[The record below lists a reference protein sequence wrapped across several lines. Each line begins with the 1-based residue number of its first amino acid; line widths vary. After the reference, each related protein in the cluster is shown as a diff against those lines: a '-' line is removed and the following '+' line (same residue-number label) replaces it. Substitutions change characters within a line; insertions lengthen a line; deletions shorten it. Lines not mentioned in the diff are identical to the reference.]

1 MNIASLF
8 RPTLAKF
15 FLLLIL
21 IAVVVIFSLF
31 EFATSNTYPS
41 LVAHSIESLTPPKTL
56 VNKKNKPTLGI
67 AFGGGGVRGFIHI
80 GVIKALDEAGIK
92 ADVVT
97 GSSAGAFVA
106 AAYASGMSYEQVDK
120 IVASMQTDDLRDLVL
135 SRRGIIQGQKIA
147 QWVNE
152 NIGNKQNSSLI
163 ENMPIPLGITVT
175 DVKNQASLLVTQGN
189 IGEAVQ
195 ASSSI
200 PGVFVPIQAGGSTW
214 VDGGIL
220 SLVPVDFTRAMGAD
234 VVIGVGVYCGNF
246 PNRLKRSNSNDGQ
259 EGLGIMLYYVS
270 RLQTCALNKS
280 EFESA
285 DISISPDFEPKAFRN
300 FKEKDLAIDAGYKAT
315 KKLIVNIKA
324 MIGQ

>member
-1 MNIASLF
+1 MCLV
-8 RPTLAKF
+8 TDLAV
-15 FLLLIL
+15 
-21 IAVVVIFSLF
+21 AVVIFSLF
-31 EFATSNTYPS
+31 GCAVNNAYPS
-41 LVAHSIESLTPPKTL
+41 LVAHPIENLTPPKTL
-56 VNKKNKPTLGI
+56 VNKKNNPTLGI

-106 AAYASGMSYEQVDK
+106 AAYASGMSYGQINE
-120 IVASMQTDDLRDLVL
+120 IVANMKTDDLRDLVL
-135 SRRGIIQGQKIA
+135 SRRGIIQGKKIA
-147 QWVNE
+147 KWVNE
-152 NIGNKQNSSLI
+152 RIGNRQNSSLI

-200 PGVFVPIQAGGSTW
+200 PGVFVPIQTGGSTW
-214 VDGGIL
+214 VDSGIL

-234 VVIGVGVYCGNF
+234 VVIGVDVYCGNF
-246 PNRLKRSNSNDGQ
+246 PNRLKDSNSNDGQ
-259 EGLGIMLYYVS
+259 EGLGTMLYYVS

-285 DISISPDFEPKAFRN
+285 DFSISPDFEPKAFRS
-300 FKEKDLAIDAGYKAT
+300 FKEKELAIEAGYKAT
-315 KKLIVNIKA
+315 NKLISNIKELLK
-324 MIGQ
+324 Q

>member
-1 MNIASLF
+1 MSIASLF

-15 FLLLIL
+15 VLLLIL
-21 IAVVVIFSLF
+21 VAAVIIFSLF
-31 EFATSNTYPS
+31 GCAVNNAYPS
-41 LVAHSIESLTPPKTL
+41 LVAHPIENLTPPKTL

-106 AAYASGMSYEQVDK
+106 AAYASGMSYEQIDE
-120 IVASMQTDDLRDLVL
+120 IVTNMKTDDLRDLVL

-147 QWVNE
+147 NWVNKS
-152 NIGNKQNSSLI
+152 IGNKQNSSLI

-189 IGEAVQ
+189 VGEAVQ

-200 PGVFVPIQAGGSTW
+200 PGVFVPIKAGDSTW

-220 SLVPVDFTRAMGAD
+220 SLVPVDFTRALGAD
-234 VVIGVGVYCGNF
+234 VVIGVDVYCGNF

-259 EGLGIMLYYVS
+259 DGLGTMLYYVS

-285 DISISPDFEPKAFRN
+285 DVSISPGFEPKEFRS
-300 FKEKDLAIDAGYKAT
+300 FKEKEQAIAAGYKAT
-315 KKLIVNIKA
+315 KTLMLNIKRLLK
-324 MIGQ
+324 Q